1 MNLTNYINIFILIL
15 QLYYCMPRRIVGIL
29 PKLDFSN
36 AINRIQQKSNQI
48 IIHNNEKKQCSNF
61 NDNQKMFY
69 LESNDFVKD
78 KKMISISPAGFKGFY
93 VLGIITYIKEH
104 YDLSE
109 FVFSGASAGAWIS
122 VLLSYKGD
130 TKDIF
135 TKIMGESTVFPK
147 KITIREFEQILKTNI
162 LTNFNESDFDLRR
175 VFIGVTTV
183 NNLKLQTSIYSNFND
198 LEDALDCCI
207 ASSHIPF
214 ITGGPITKYHDIIS
228 FDGGF
233 SKYPYLNLVKSSLHI
248 TPGMWK
254 PPLLKPVKY
263 IKKITDYTTLL
274 SKDKYNFM
282 ELFEMGYN
290 DTKNNANVLEPIFYN
305 SPNTDYICENEN
317 IEKNI

>member
-1 MNLTNYINIFILIL
+1 MYFAYIALLISII
-15 QLYYCMPRRIVGIL
+15 QIYNSMPRRVVGIL
-29 PKLDFSN
+29 PRLTFSKIVN
-36 AINRIQQKSNQI
+36 KIENTANQI
-48 IIHNNEKKQCSNF
+48 IINNYEKTQCTNF
-61 NDNQKMFY
+61 NDKQKLFY
-69 LESNDFVKD
+69 LEKNDFIKD

-93 VLGIITYIKEH
+93 LLGIIKYIKEH

-109 FVFSGASAGAWIS
+109 FIFSGASAGAWIS
-122 VLLSYKGD
+122 ILLSYKGD
-130 TKDIF
+130 TTNLF
-135 TKIMGESTVFPK
+135 SKIMGENTVFPK
-147 KITIREFEQILKTNI
+147 DLTIREFEHKIKTNI

-183 NNLKLQTSIYSNFND
+183 NNIKLQTSIYSNFND

-214 ITGGPITKYHDIIS
+214 ITGGPINKYHDIIS

-233 SKYPYLNLVKSSLHI
+233 SKYPYLDIVKSSLHI
-248 TPGMWK
+248 TPSIWRPNVPSK
-254 PPLLKPVKY
+254 RY
-263 IKKITDYTTLL
+263 IKKLTDYTTLL

-290 DTKNNANVLEPIFYN
+290 DTKNNSNILDTLFYN
-305 SPNTDYICENEN
+305 SPNTDFIYENEK

>member
-1 MNLTNYINIFILIL
+1 MYFAYIALLISII
-15 QLYYCMPRRIVGIL
+15 QIYNSMPRRVVGIL
-29 PKLDFSN
+29 PRLTFSKIVN
-36 AINRIQQKSNQI
+36 KIENTANQI
-48 IIHNNEKKQCSNF
+48 IINNYEKTQCTNF
-61 NDNQKMFY
+61 NDKQKLFY
-69 LESNDFVKD
+69 LEKNDFIKD

-93 VLGIITYIKEH
+93 LLGIIKYIKEH

-109 FVFSGASAGAWIS
+109 FIFSGASAGAWIS
-122 VLLSYKGD
+122 ILLAYKGD
-130 TKDIF
+130 TTDLF
-135 TKIMGESTVFPK
+135 SKIMGENTVFPK
-147 KITIREFEQILKTNI
+147 DLTIREFEHKIKTNI

-214 ITGGPITKYHDIIS
+214 ITGGPINKYHDIIS

-248 TPGMWK
+248 TPSIWRPNVPSK
-254 PPLLKPVKY
+254 RY
-263 IKKITDYTTLL
+263 IKKLTDYTTLL

-290 DTKNNANVLEPIFYN
+290 DTKNNSNILDTLFYN
-305 SPNTDYICENEN
+305 SPNTDFIYENEK

>member
-1 MNLTNYINIFILIL
+1 
-15 QLYYCMPRRIVGIL
+15 MPRRVVGIL
-29 PKLDFSN
+29 PRLTFSKIMN
-36 AINRIQQKSNQI
+36 KIENTANQI
-48 IIHNNEKKQCSNF
+48 IINNYEKTQCTNF
-61 NDNQKMFY
+61 NDKQKLFY
-69 LESNDFVKD
+69 LEKNDFIKD

-93 VLGIITYIKEH
+93 LLGIIKYIKEH

-109 FVFSGASAGAWIS
+109 FIFSGASAGAWIS
-122 VLLSYKGD
+122 ILLAYKGD
-130 TKDIF
+130 TTDLF
-135 TKIMGESTVFPK
+135 SKIMGENTVFPK
-147 KITIREFEQILKTNI
+147 DLTIREFEHKIKTNI

-214 ITGGPITKYHDIIS
+214 ITGGPINKYHDIIS

-248 TPGMWK
+248 TPSIWRPNVPSK
-254 PPLLKPVKY
+254 RY
-263 IKKITDYTTLL
+263 IKKLTDYTTLL

-290 DTKNNANVLEPIFYN
+290 DTKNNSNILDTLFYN
-305 SPNTDYICENEN
+305 SPNTDFIYENEK

>member
-1 MNLTNYINIFILIL
+1 MYFAYIALLISII
-15 QLYYCMPRRIVGIL
+15 QIYNSMPRRVVGIL
-29 PKLDFSN
+29 PRLTFSKIMN
-36 AINRIQQKSNQI
+36 KIENTANQI
-48 IIHNNEKKQCSNF
+48 IINNYEKTQCTNF
-61 NDNQKMFY
+61 NDKQKLFY
-69 LESNDFVKD
+69 LEKNDFIKD

-93 VLGIITYIKEH
+93 LLGIIKYIKEH

-109 FVFSGASAGAWIS
+109 FIFSGASAGAWIS
-122 VLLSYKGD
+122 ILLAYKGD
-130 TKDIF
+130 TTDLF
-135 TKIMGESTVFPK
+135 SKIMGENTVFPK
-147 KITIREFEQILKTNI
+147 DLTIREFEHKIKTNI

-214 ITGGPITKYHDIIS
+214 ITGGPINKYHDIIS

-248 TPGMWK
+248 TPSIWRPNVPSK
-254 PPLLKPVKY
+254 RY
-263 IKKITDYTTLL
+263 IKKLTDYTTLL

-290 DTKNNANVLEPIFYN
+290 DTKNNSNILDTLFYN
-305 SPNTDYICENEN
+305 SPNTDFIYENEK

>member
-1 MNLTNYINIFILIL
+1 MYFTYIAFFITII
-15 QLYYCMPRRIVGIL
+15 QIYNSMPRRIVGIL
-29 PKLDFSN
+29 PRLTFSK
-36 AINRIQQKSNQI
+36 IVSKVEHTTNQI
-48 IIHNNEKKQCSNF
+48 IIHNNEKSQCINF
-61 NDNQKMFY
+61 NDKQKMFY
-69 LESNDFVKD
+69 LEKNEFIKD

-93 VLGIITYIKEH
+93 LLGIITYIKEH
-104 YDLSE
+104 YDLSD
-109 FVFSGASAGAWIS
+109 FIFSGASAGAWIS
-122 VLLSYKGD
+122 ILLSYKGD
-130 TKDIF
+130 TTNLFSRIV
-135 TKIMGESTVFPK
+135 GENTVFPK
-147 KITIREFEQILKTNI
+147 NLTIREFEQNIKNNI

-183 NNLKLQTSIYSNFND
+183 NNFKLQTSIYSNFNG

-214 ITGGPITKYHDIIS
+214 ITGGPINKYHDIIS

-248 TPGMWK
+248 TPSIWRPNMSR
-254 PPLLKPVKY
+254 KY

-290 DTKNNANVLEPIFYN
+290 DTKDNANVLDTLFYN
-305 SPNTDYICENEN
+305 SPNTDFIYD
-317 IEKNI
+317 K